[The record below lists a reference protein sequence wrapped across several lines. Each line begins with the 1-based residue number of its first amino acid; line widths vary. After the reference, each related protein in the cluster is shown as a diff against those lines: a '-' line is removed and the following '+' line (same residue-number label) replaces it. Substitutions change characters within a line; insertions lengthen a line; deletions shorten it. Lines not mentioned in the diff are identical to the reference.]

1 MMPHGIDTSPV
12 IVAYDMA
19 YRSGNPAKMPPQ
31 PYSGRCIT
39 GIYRYT
45 PDAHN
50 KQTVVTMQAYGY
62 AVVYNQDAYVDYWN
76 LYSIVNE
83 ERRNVINIGSDGM
96 AFTLLTENLSG
107 SYAYILETGEILFAG
122 KNTPYYGHR
131 NISELN

>member
-1 MMPHGIDTSPV
+1 
-12 IVAYDMA
+12 
-19 YRSGNPAKMPPQ
+19 
-31 PYSGRCIT
+31 
-39 GIYRYT
+39 
-45 PDAHN
+45 
-50 KQTVVTMQAYGY
+50 MQAYGY